1 MICIDNYEEAIRLAN
16 STRYGLSAFLFSNDY
31 RLIMRAQ
38 RDLACGELY
47 INRTMGEALQGF
59 HNGHQD
65 SGIGGEDGK
74 TRRAQ
79 IHADP
84 HNISPVRLG
93 ISWMSLTTSS
103 SELDQRAACSPIV

>member
-1 MICIDNYEEAIRLAN
+1 MFNQETFGPIAPVICIDNYEEAIRLAN

-74 TRRAQ
+74 HGVLKYTQ
-79 IHADP
+79 IRTIYH
-84 HNISPVRLG
+84 RYG
-93 ISWMSLTTSS
+93 
-103 SELDQRAACSPIV
+103 